1 MTINQE
7 YKNIVGTSKKR
18 KIIHKYPKAYLPQP
32 VSEDYFRGWIFRY
45 FLKLKANQD
54 SLILEVSK
62 QEYEKII
69 NFRQYTITEGM
80 YSALFL
86 RWKITGN
93 VAEIQAANTKTAMKK
108 EQNMR
113 GISIKVGNRL
123 QFMQK

>member
-1 MTINQE
+1 M
-7 YKNIVGTSKKR
+7 
-18 KIIHKYPKAYLPQP
+18 
-32 VSEDYFRGWIFRY
+32 
-45 FLKLKANQD
+45 KLKANQD